1 MSDERKAYDCE
12 LIQDL
17 LPLYQDDVC
26 SAVSKKIVEEH
37 LEDCASCRNVAE
49 KLQNTTV
56 DDRIIR
62 EKNGVLREHA
72 RQERK
77 KSVMVG
83 VCMAGILMI
92 PVIVCLICNLAI
104 GHGLDWFFIV
114 LASLLVTASITVVPM
129 VVQDSRGLWTLG
141 SFVGSLILLL
151 LVTNIY
157 THGNWFFLA
166 AIPVIFGLSVVFM
179 PYVIQNIRLPKV
191 FEHGKALI
199 VMIWDTIWLYAVI
212 IVCGFYV
219 KNPGMYWDI
228 ALKITTFCVIYPWII
243 FLVIR
248 YLRVNGL
255 IKAGISISLTGI
267 FVTFANDVIL
277 FIIDGKW
284 HMALLDVDLSY
295 WGESVSGVN
304 VLDAN
309 IKLIVLLALV
319 VIGGVLIWAGII
331 VRKRACKKDVH

>member
-1 MSDERKAYDCE
+1 MSDERKAYDCG

-26 SAVSKKIVEEH
+26 SAASKKIVEEH
-37 LEDCASCRNVAE
+37 LEDCAACRDVAE
-49 KLQNTTV
+49 KLHNTTV
-56 DDRIIR
+56 DDRIVR

-72 RQERK
+72 RQERR

-114 LASLLVTASITVVPM
+114 LASLLVTASITVIPM
-129 VVQDSRGLWTLG
+129 LVQDNRGLWTLG
-141 SFVGSLILLL
+141 SFSVSLILLL
-151 LVTNIY
+151 LVTDIY

-179 PYVIQNIRLPKV
+179 PYVIRSIRLPKV
-191 FEHGKALI
+191 FKHSKALI
-199 VMIWDTIWLYAVI
+199 VMIWDTVWLYAVI
-212 IVCGFYV
+212 IVCGFHV
-219 KNPGMYWDI
+219 KNPEMYWDI
-228 ALKITTFCVIYPWII
+228 SLKITTFCIIYPWII

-248 YLRVNGL
+248 YLKMNGL
-255 IKAGISISLTGI
+255 IKAGISTVLTGV
-267 FVTFANDVIL
+267 FVAFANDVIL
-277 FIIDGKW
+277 FILDGKW
-284 HMALLDVDLSY
+284 HMALLDADLSY
-295 WGESVSGVN
+295 WGVN

-309 IKLIVLLALV
+309 IKLIGLLV
-319 VIGGVLIWAGII
+319 TVIIGGVLIGAGII
-331 VRKRACKKDVH
+331 RTYGRGEWGK